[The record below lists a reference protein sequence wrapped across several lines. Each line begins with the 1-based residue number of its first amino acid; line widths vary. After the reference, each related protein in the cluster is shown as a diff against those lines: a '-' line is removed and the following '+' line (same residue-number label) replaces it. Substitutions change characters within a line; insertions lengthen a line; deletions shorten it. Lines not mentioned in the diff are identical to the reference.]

1 MAPGAAAREGDD
13 DRRRVGEQRRVGDRR
28 HAQRDVP
35 RGQIAGEKDARQR
48 RRQMLSRPTPRL
60 LFENKSVSGAS
71 AMVPKGENGAEKT
84 PREQINVTLN
94 WFEELKQRVPVK

>member
-1 MAPGAAAREGDD
+1 MRLTTIGAVLASSVELVTDVMRSEMCHAARSPARKMPGSAAV
-13 DRRRVGEQRRVGDRR
+13 RCS
-28 HAQRDVP
+28 
-35 RGQIAGEKDARQR
+35 AGLAG
-48 RRQMLSRPTPRL
+48 SRPTPRL